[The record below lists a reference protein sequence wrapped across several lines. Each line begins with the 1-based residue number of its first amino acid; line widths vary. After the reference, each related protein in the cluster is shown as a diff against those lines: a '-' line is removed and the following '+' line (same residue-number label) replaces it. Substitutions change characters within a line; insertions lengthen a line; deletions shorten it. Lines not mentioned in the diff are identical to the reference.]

1 MAQRTSPTAR
11 RAAERRVRFRAPPK
25 PLYDRDMYRWTRQQ
39 AKLLRAGKLS
49 ELDLENLAEEIESLG
64 KRDRREIH
72 SRLRLV
78 LMHLLKWQ
86 FQPDKRT
93 HSWRVTIITQHREI
107 QDILE
112 QSPSLRRSLI
122 VRFTRT
128 YGEAV
133 RQAIEETRLPPGVF
147 PASPPY
153 TLDQAL
159 DPDFMPK
166 D

>member
-1 MAQRTSPTAR
+1 MAKRTTTTAR
-11 RAAERRVRFRAPPK
+11 RAAEQPVRFRARSK
-25 PLYDRDMYRWTRQQ
+25 PLYGRDMYRWTRQQ
-39 AKLLRAGKLS
+39 AKLLRTGKLS

-64 KRDRREIH
+64 KRDRREVH

-86 FQPDKRT
+86 YQPSKRGD
-93 HSWRVTIITQHREI
+93 SWRATIAAQRSDI

-112 QSPSLRRSLI
+112 QSPSIHRAL
-122 VRFTRT
+122 VKRFPKT

-133 RQAIEETRLPPGVF
+133 VRALLETQLPAKALPES
-147 PASPPY
+147 SPF
-153 TLDQAL
+153 TLEQAL
-159 DPDFMPK
+159 DFDFMPK